1 MILRLVDL
9 FLRDLLDRFFIP
21 ESVDVVQEE
30 AADAEDSQEGADFD
44 ESGEHTDRVVR
55 VFVEGGL
62 DLKLDVHH
70 VWVYEASRCATET
83 VALGI
88 PKIVC
93 SHRVLRMK
101 PICVEILI
109 ERCLILINEKRFGA
123 ALRCLN

>member
-21 ESVDVVQEE
+21 EPVEVVQEE
-30 AADAEDSQEGADFD
+30 AADAEDSQEGAYFD

-70 VWVYEASRCATET
+70 VWVHEASRCATET

-88 PKIVC
+88 P
-93 SHRVLRMK
+93 
-101 PICVEILI
+101 
-109 ERCLILINEKRFGA
+109 
-123 ALRCLN
+123 